1 MSHLESCPV
10 DRGHYV
16 FRALSKTRLSHTLV
30 SLNKPIRYSSVRD
43 YFKSTFKDIVSNI
56 ALFSAHSLRAGGAS
70 AAANAG
76 VSGRLFQRHGRW
88 KSVSAKNGYVKD
100 SLESRLLVCKN
111 LGI

>member
-16 FRALSKTRLSHTLV
+16 FRALSKTRSSHTLV

-76 VSGRLFQRHGRW
+76 VSDRLFQRHGR
-88 KSVSAKNGYVKD
+88 
-100 SLESRLLVCKN
+100 
-111 LGI
+111 

>member
-16 FRALSKTRLSHTLV
+16 FRALSETRLSHTLV

-76 VSGRLFQRHGRW
+76 VSDRLFQRHGRW